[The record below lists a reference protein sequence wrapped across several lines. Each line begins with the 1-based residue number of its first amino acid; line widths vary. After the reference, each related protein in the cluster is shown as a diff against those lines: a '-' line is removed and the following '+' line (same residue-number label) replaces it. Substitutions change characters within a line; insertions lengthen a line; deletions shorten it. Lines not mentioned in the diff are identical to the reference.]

1 MLNPVL
7 DPFQVSQKLK
17 QHSAEPFKLPA
28 ASEQVIADLAK
39 NSEDFAYKTPP
50 SSPGGSSVGSR
61 KSSMCSI
68 SSAGSNSSLAH
79 PLHFGGQQQQT
90 SPGHMPP
97 PLPPGGGP
105 ATGAHAHSAT
115 LRSHRLDC
123 LLFTSYFT
131 FYKFV
136 TLSRSMSHAVAA
148 ANNLGPQMMRL
159 SSISSQDSG
168 FTSQDTL
175 FLRPGSP
182 SNRSKVGDFA

>member
-1 MLNPVL
+1 M
-7 DPFQVSQKLK
+7 K

-79 PLHFGGQQQQT
+79 PLHLQQQT

-97 PLPPGGGP
+97 PNMTPGGGP
-105 ATGAHAHSAT
+105 AAGAHAHSAT
-115 LRSHRLDC
+115 LRSHRSAC
-123 LLFTSYFT
+123 LLS
-131 FYKFV
+131 
-136 TLSRSMSHAVAA
+136 
-148 ANNLGPQMMRL
+148 
-159 SSISSQDSG
+159 
-168 FTSQDTL
+168 L
-175 FLRPGSP
+175 F
-182 SNRSKVGDFA
+182 F